1 MKTYRITLTGENI
14 PFSKGSVVVYHGGE
28 AGRVFPTEEF
38 SFGGSFLLTFDENG
52 RIYEIG
58 NDLRTNPDSRLSSP
72 QLGLPVPAGGF
83 ALAFDANCDLLMQA
97 YQAAMADGVIYCSTM
112 SMPFELFPL
121 TAEYLPGKNA
131 VKISCPETRGPKEG
145 DVSFLAVGNS
155 HTYFNGTPL
164 KFMALCQAAG
174 KSHYVEYCTRGAAK
188 LSEFADE
195 QHPWGQLLREKLS
208 ARAYDYVVLQDYS
221 ATSKSE
227 LESALQVI
235 LPLVEANGAKPLFYI
250 SLFAESA
257 TKERIKEVRAF
268 SLSLANKY
276 HLPVASGNH
285 AFDAC
290 RQALP
295 ETDLWADD
303 RAHQSKEG
311 SYLAACHW
319 LQAFVGIDP
328 CGNSYTAGL
337 EKKLAEKLQQIA
349 KESALSARKDL
360 ELISKTENIL

>member
-1 MKTYRITLTGENI
+1 MKTYRITLTGENV

-72 QLGLPVPAGGF
+72 QLGLSVPAGGF
-83 ALAFDANCDLLMQA
+83 ALAFDANCDLLMQV
-97 YQAAMADGVIYCSTM
+97 YQAAMSDGVIYCSTM
-112 SMPFELFPL
+112 SMPFEIFPL
-121 TAEYLPGKNA
+121 TAEYLPEKNA

-145 DVSFLAVGNS
+145 DISFLAVGNS
-155 HTYFNGTPL
+155 NIYFNGTPL

-195 QHPWGQLLREKLS
+195 QHPWGQLLRKKLS
-208 ARAYDYVVLQDYS
+208 ARPYDYVILQNYS
-221 ATSKSE
+221 TAKQEETE
-227 LESALQVI
+227 AALQII
-235 LPLVEANGAKPLFYI
+235 LPMIKENGAKLLLYI
-250 SLFAESA
+250 PAFGAFTSKEWICES
-257 TKERIKEVRAF
+257 RDF
-268 SLSLANKY
+268 LLALAKKY
-276 HLPVASGNH
+276 DMTVASGNH
-285 AFDAC
+285 AFEAC

-295 ETDLWADD
+295 ETELWADD

-337 EKKLAEKLQQIA
+337 DASLAEKLQQIA
-349 KESALSARKDL
+349 KESALSVKQDL
-360 ELISKTENIL
+360 ELISKS